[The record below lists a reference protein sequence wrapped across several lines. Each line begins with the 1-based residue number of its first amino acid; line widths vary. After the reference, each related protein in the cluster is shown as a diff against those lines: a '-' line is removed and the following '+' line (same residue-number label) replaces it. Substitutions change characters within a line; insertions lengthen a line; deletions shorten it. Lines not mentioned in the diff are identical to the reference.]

1 MNSGGVFYNG
11 VQASSGSQLI
21 RQANDLNVFSNTF
34 VDTEMTAPIGANQN
48 AMGYVFA
55 RIRLTASVSGSKY
68 LIAAPT
74 GTTYYQ
80 AKYEFWDDLTPSIG
94 QAFFTNQTPFV
105 PLITTS
111 GSTYTVVFTFSIRTG
126 TTAGAI
132 TVRFGQLVT
141 DAANQVILFRGAF
154 MDIAIT

>member
-11 VQASSGSQLI
+11 VQAASGSQIL

-34 VDTEMTAPIGANQN
+34 TDTELTTAIGANQN

-55 RIRLTASVSGSKY
+55 RIRLTASTSGSKY

-80 AKYEFWDDLTPSIG
+80 AKYEFWDDLTPSID
-94 QAFFTNQTPFV
+94 QSFFSNQTGYV
-105 PLITTS
+105 PGILTS
-111 GSTYTVVFTFSIRTG
+111 GSTYSIIITFSIRTG
-126 TTAGAI
+126 ATAGAI
-132 TVRFGQLVT
+132 TLRFGQLVT

-154 MDIAIT
+154 MDISIT